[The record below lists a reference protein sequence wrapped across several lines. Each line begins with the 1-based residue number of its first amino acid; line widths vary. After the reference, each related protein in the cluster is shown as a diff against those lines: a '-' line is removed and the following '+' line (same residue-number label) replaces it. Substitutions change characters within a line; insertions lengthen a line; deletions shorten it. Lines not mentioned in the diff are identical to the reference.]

1 MKGKTRIVANC
12 LAIAMS
18 ASVILPSHA
27 MLVFDAPN
35 FIVNKMNWFQLL
47 EINRQLRDK
56 HDPGTINYNTL
67 WIDKSTRN
75 IDKSTTN
82 IDKTTNNIYNIS
94 KQYNEWNFVI
104 DADFTWIIN
113 NDGEEI
119 IPIPKNVQET
129 LDRITDWDN
138 VGGFNRDFKT
148 ATDYRGSLESTSSME
163 VAFKGSEARKAANDA
178 LIEAVGAEQK
188 AFNEELADLVKI
200 AKVGEKAQGHGH
212 QLQVANALA
221 VTEVNQLMKLR
232 SMMMVS
238 EASRAVEAH
247 AAADKDARAIAVKDR
262 LRTGLQGAVSQS
274 LTPLPKY

>member
-1 MKGKTRIVANC
+1 MNGKTRTTARC
-12 LAIAMS
+12 LAVAIS
-18 ASVILPSHA
+18 ASMILPAHA
-27 MLVFDAPN
+27 VLVLDAAN
-35 FIVNKMNWFQLL
+35 LFVNKMNFFQLL
-47 EINRQLRDK
+47 AINHQLQDDGK
-56 HDPGTINYNTL
+56 GTIKNYTWNISNQTANINTNVSVM
-67 WIDKSTRN
+67 KETV
-75 IDKSTTN
+75 
-82 IDKTTNNIYNIS
+82 NNISVLTQKNYD
-94 KQYNEWNFVI
+94 I
-104 DADFTWIIN
+104 DTYFTWIIN
-113 NDGEEI
+113 GNGEEI
-119 IPIPKNVQET
+119 IPIPRDVQAT
-129 LDRITDWDN
+129 LDTITNWN
-138 VGGFNRDFKT
+138 EVGKFNSKFKT
-148 ATDYRGSLESTSSME
+148 ASDYKGSIESTSSLD

-188 AFNEELADLVKI
+188 AFTEELADLVKI